1 MVQENA
7 LNSRDLITVGLF
19 TAIIVV
25 ITMIVM
31 VIGFIPVLLPLYCV
45 FITLPSGIPFMLF
58 LSRVR
63 KFGMIMLMSILLA
76 LFLLLTGMG
85 WYTFP
90 LVLITGGL
98 SELIVRAGHYRSL
111 TLDIAAYAVFS
122 IWCFGSYIPLIF
134 MADRFWEENAVYGSE
149 YIETAKGLFQL
160 WMAPTLIFMCVFFG
174 WVGGMIGGRM
184 LKKHFI
190 RAGIV

>member
-45 FITLPSGIPFMLF
+45 FIPLLSGIPFMLF

-134 MADRFWEENAVYGSE
+134 MADRF
-149 YIETAKGLFQL
+149 
-160 WMAPTLIFMCVFFG
+160 
-174 WVGGMIGGRM
+174 
-184 LKKHFI
+184 
-190 RAGIV
+190 